1 MSRRSRATTAAGQR
15 RRSQRVSSSRPRS
28 VWLVGVAVGLAAIW
42 VFGLVSFVQLIER
55 QPQIDQRRTDAIVV
69 LTGGSERMSTGL
81 ALLTDS
87 MAEKMFVSGVYKGV
101 DVAELL
107 RLSRQDPA
115 EVECCIDL
123 GYEADDTRGNAVET
137 AVWMRAEGF
146 TSLRL
151 VTANY
156 HMPRSLLQF
165 RRIMPDVD
173 VVAHPVAP
181 TSVRLDEWWRWP
193 GTFSLLVS
201 EYHKYWATRLAP

>member
-1 MSRRSRATTAAGQR
+1 MSRRRAATATGQR
-15 RRSQRVSSSRPRS
+15 RRSQGVPSRRS
-28 VWLVGVAVGLAAIW
+28 RSAWLVAAGVGLAAMW
-42 VFGLVSFVQLIER
+42 VFGLVSFVHMVER
-55 QPQIDQRRTDAIVV
+55 QPPAEPRRTDAIVV

-81 ALLTDS
+81 ALLSDS

-107 RLSRQDPA
+107 SLSRQDPA

-123 GYEADDTRGNAVET
+123 GYEADDTRGNAAET
-137 AVWMRAEGF
+137 AAWMRAEGF
-146 TSLRL
+146 ASLRL

-165 RRIMPDVD
+165 RRTMPDVD
-173 VVAHPVAP
+173 IVAHPVAP

-201 EYHKYWATRLAP
+201 EYHKYWATRLTP